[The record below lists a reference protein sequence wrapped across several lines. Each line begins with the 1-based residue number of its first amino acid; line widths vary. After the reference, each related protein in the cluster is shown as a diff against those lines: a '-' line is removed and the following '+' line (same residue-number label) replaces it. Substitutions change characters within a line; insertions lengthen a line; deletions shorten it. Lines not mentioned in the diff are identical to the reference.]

1 MNNDR
6 IYYSHDAE
14 IHAMRDRSL
23 LILVFLTVGLG
34 IGAVLALLFAPS
46 SGKTTR
52 RDLAESVEGGLNTGR
67 ETIEPM
73 VKRLEDQFNELRK
86 NIEERLKHA

>member
-6 IYYSHDAE
+6 IYYSRDTE
-14 IHAMRDRSL
+14 MHAMRDRTL
-23 LILVFLTVGLG
+23 LTLVFLTVGLG

-52 RDLAESVEGGLNTGR
+52 HDLAESMEDGLNTGR
-67 ETIEPM
+67 ETVEPM
-73 VKRLEDQFNELRK
+73 VKRLEEQFNELRK
-86 NIEERLKHA
+86 SIEERLKHA